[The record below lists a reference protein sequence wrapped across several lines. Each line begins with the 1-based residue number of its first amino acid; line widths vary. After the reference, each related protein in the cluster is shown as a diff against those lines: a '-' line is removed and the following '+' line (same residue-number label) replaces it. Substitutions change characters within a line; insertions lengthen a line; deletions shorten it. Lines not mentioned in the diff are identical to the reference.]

1 MICLKSAPL
10 ALLMFVLVVPAR
22 ASWISPFISEIHYDN
37 ASIDAGEFVAVTAP
51 VGLDLSDWQ
60 IILYNGVNG
69 QPYGYVSLSGQ
80 VRGAGG
86 DWAEAYWPIAGI
98 QNGHDAVALLSAAD
112 ELVDFIAYE
121 AGVIATGGPVAGAAA
136 RLLPVAESANT
147 AAGQSL
153 QRVGGSADWDWVLA
167 GATPGMLNP
176 GLSGFDSAGVPAMGT
191 GALWLSGI
199 AAWLLSSVRGRPG
212 LIVARSGMRHAVRRS
227 WQRNRYTRS
236 VPLWGGSCSDS
247 AFMAGPRAWQMGR
260 NGHDRR
266 SPVFFDQTVCG
277 GEIPKLRSRA

>member
-1 MICLKSAPL
+1 MICKKSAPL

-22 ASWISPFISEIHYDN
+22 ASWVSPFISEIHYDN
-37 ASIDAGEFVAVTAP
+37 ASIDVGEFVAVTAP

-69 QPYGYVSLSGQ
+69 QPYGFVSLSGQ
-80 VRGAGG
+80 VRGADG
-86 DWAEAYWPIAGI
+86 DWAEAYWQIAGI

-112 ELVDFIAYE
+112 ELVDFVAYE
-121 AGVIATGGPVAGAAA
+121 AGVIAAGGPVAGSAA

-153 QRVGGSADWDWVLA
+153 QRVAGSADWDWVLA
-167 GATPGMLNP
+167 GATPGRLNP
-176 GLSGFDSAGVPAMGT
+176 GLSGFASAGVPAMGA

-212 LIVARSGMRHAVRRS
+212 SIVARSGMRHAVGRS
-227 WQRNRYTRS
+227 RQRIRYTRS
-236 VPLWGGSCSDS
+236 IPLWGGSCSDS
-247 AFMAGPRAWQMGR
+247 ASMAGPRAWQMGR

-266 SPVFFDQTVCG
+266 SPVFFDQTVRG
-277 GEIPKLRSRA
+277 GEIPKFRTRA